1 MASYNISELSEEC
14 GTDVQPVNIT
24 LQLLAP
30 ALDSLYGNARAAT
43 RLSECSGIEPI
54 FRELVQ
60 GPTCSDSIAGLTW
73 LFASLLVISLLGM
86 TILST
91 RAALFN
97 SVLQVKR
104 KKRREKEFEEYKDFM
119 DAFYDTSMWK
129 LDADKKPCDTLRVDL
144 TRVETFETEETSG
157 TSSPRE
163 VDENEPVAAEATVIQ
178 STILESGRV
187 AEKYEDDD
195 DDYSYASSSDEE
207 DLVSDAGSKSTIT
220 NLSLAL
226 GRFFAVKKDHHGG
239 VSFAQPSDADSLHS
253 NAWNDQ
259 ALSPS
264 IKRTPDSSPS
274 FATPRRRHQSL
285 LNDSR
290 ALFRS
295 QDHHDIS
302 VDELQ
307 PLTPPSDEDRQ
318 PKAPQKGLKHLR
330 RTVGAAKLC

>member
-1 MASYNISELSEEC
+1 VSAIVSNMASYSITELSEEC
-14 GTDVQPVNIT
+14 GTDVQPVNVT

-43 RLSECSGIEPI
+43 RLSDCSGIEPI
-54 FRELVQ
+54 LRELAQ
-60 GPTCSDSIAGLTW
+60 GSTCSDSIAGLTW
-73 LFASLLVISLLGM
+73 LFASLLVISVLGM

-97 SVLQVKR
+97 AVLQVKR

-129 LDADKKPCDTLRVDL
+129 LDADKKACDTLRIDL
-144 TRVETFETEETSG
+144 THAETFETEETSD

-163 VDENEPVAAEATVIQ
+163 VYENEPVAVEARVIQ
-178 STILESGRV
+178 STRLESGRV
-187 AEKYEDDD
+187 AEEEDD

-220 NLSLAL
+220 NLSVAL
-226 GRFFAVKKDHHGG
+226 GRFFTVKKYRHDG
-239 VSFAQPSDADSLHS
+239 ADSLQS

-285 LNDSR
+285 LNNSK

-307 PLTPPSDEDRQ
+307 PLTPPSDENRQ
-318 PKAPQKGLKHLR
+318 PKAPQKGMKQLR